1 MFAVRNCLPICCAL
15 SATATGTYWWQ
26 IHALGQAV
34 DPYAEVAH
42 QFQLALCTRLLSSF
56 HTYTEINAL
65 IFRRRS
71 QQSCCI
77 TLSNLLS
84 STEACARSWMAVAT
98 PRLHVWDAG
107 RAFEGRLYVPH
118 FKYCTVCILELR
130 NRNLNLGGTWGI
142 YIPYSY

>member
-26 IHALGQAV
+26 IHVLGQAV

-77 TLSNLLS
+77 THTVKLSEQHRGMRS
-84 STEACARSWMAVAT
+84 IMDGRSDASVACV
-98 PRLHVWDAG
+98 G
-107 RAFEGRLYVPH
+107 
-118 FKYCTVCILELR
+118 C
-130 NRNLNLGGTWGI
+130 GTGF
-142 YIPYSY
+142 